1 MLRVRVELVPF
12 GQEDLVA
19 QIGCLL
25 IGNDAS
31 GDEEVGNYDVAYR
44 QGDPDN
50 VTAEILTE
58 RDWEWT
64 HARVEGH
71 ERDQGLLPLVEA
83 AVQAVRQVHLDA
95 ENQSAIDDGQTN
107 SEPEQARSEQE
118 IVAEIRRVLR

>member
-31 GDEEVGNYDVAYR
+31 GDEEVGTYDVAYR
-44 QGDPDN
+44 PGDPEN

-64 HARVEGH
+64 HARVEDH
-71 ERDQGLLPLVEA
+71 ARDQGLLPLVEA
-83 AVQAVRQVHLDA
+83 AIQAVRQVYLDA
-95 ENQSAIDDGQTN
+95 ENQNALDGGEADEDQAS
-107 SEPEQARSEQE
+107 SEEGAAQA
-118 IVAEIRRVLR
+118 IRRVLR